1 MSNLK
6 DALDREMPDAP
17 PSTVDVDAVMLRE
30 RRRGRRLGAGA
41 AGSAAVAVA
50 GLVAG
55 VVVLVPSA
63 SGGSV
68 AGRQVSVPA
77 ANPGP
82 ATPATPTTAPDGK
95 APAGTKASTSPT
107 SWPPPKCPPG
117 TDMTVAA
124 PEGQRP
130 LPVGRGP
137 QLTAALTR
145 AVHAAAGN
153 PRLAD
158 SRWGSVDQP
167 LVFSGGPCDPKYA
180 EYMASAAV
188 LGPSGARRGDLTVF
202 LEWDEG
208 GETKSCHE
216 PVIEGDVPHLACV
229 ERTGPRGEKVVAVTR
244 RVGKQGSPTAI
255 WYDVTITRPGGTVV
269 LVNAGGTGPS
279 QPNPPF
285 TVEQLIAIGLDPG
298 LTLT

>member
-1 MSNLK
+1 MNELK

-30 RRRGRRLGAGA
+30 RRRSRRLGTGA

-55 VVVLVPSA
+55 MAVLVPMG
-63 SGGSV
+63 SGSSV
-68 AGRQVSVPA
+68 AGQQVSVPA

-82 ATPATPTTAPDGK
+82 TTPVTVPGTRT
-95 APAGTKASTSPT
+95 PAGTEASTSPT

-117 TDMTVAA
+117 TNMEQAA

-137 QLTAALTR
+137 QFTAALTG
-145 AVHAAAGN
+145 AVHAAVGS

-180 EYMASAAV
+180 AYMAAAAV
-188 LGPSGARRGDLTVF
+188 LAPRPSNTRLGDLTVN
-202 LEWDEG
+202 LEWDNQYSTDCQRTRVT
-208 GETKSCHE
+208 GEA
-216 PVIEGDVPHLACV
+216 PALACV
-229 ERTGPRGEKVVAVTR
+229 ERTGPRGEKVMAETQR
-244 RVGKQGSPTAI
+244 IGAQGSPVAI
-255 WYDVTITRPGGTVV
+255 WHDITIIRPGGTVV
-269 LVNAGGTGPS
+269 WVKCGGTGPS

-285 TVEQLIAIGLDPG
+285 TVEQLIEIGLNPG
-298 LTLT
+298 LTLS